1 MEVRPAYQPG
11 DGVRDD
17 HAAQQGHET
26 MSAPQRKK
34 QNQVKLA
41 RLEIVA
47 GLYKRGYSYR
57 KIQEEVMKRL
67 GLETYGL
74 RTVHADVQSLL
85 KEWREG
91 RLENMDYAIQLE
103 LERIDDTI
111 AELWEQWEKSK
122 QNYTKTSS
130 KRKGAP
136 VSEKGGSAPT
146 IKTVLQEKSET
157 EVVSMGDVSYIAE
170 IRQQLVERR
179 KILGLY
185 APELREVKEIT
196 EFDLSGLTPEQKA
209 VLQQIGERALDEA
222 KN

>member
-1 MEVRPAYQPG
+1 
-11 DGVRDD
+11 
-17 HAAQQGHET
+17 
-26 MSAPQRKK
+26 MSTQQRKK
-34 QNQVKLA
+34 QLQIKLS

-47 GLYKRGYSYR
+47 GLYKRGNSYR

-67 GLETYGL
+67 GLSTYGL

-91 RLENMDYAIQLE
+91 RLENMDYAVQLE

-136 VSEKGGSAPT
+136 VKEKGSDAQT
-146 IKTVLQEKSET
+146 IKTFLQEKSET
-157 EVVSMGDVSYIAE
+157 DVIRMGDVSYIAE

-196 EFDLSGLTPEQKA
+196 EFDLSALTPEQKA
-209 VLQQIGERALDEA
+209 VLQQIGEQALDET
-222 KN
+222 K